1 MEASDQTPPIQHIL
15 VIMAHPDDA
24 EFCSGG
30 VVKQHTD
37 KGGTATYIVLTG
49 GDKGNHDLGVT
60 VSQVVEK
67 RMEEQRR
74 AAAVLGVKDV
84 IFMGE
89 EDGFLQPT
97 RELRKRLVRIIRQ
110 LKPDVIICQNPEAYF
125 RGDNYIN
132 HPDHRNAGIATIEA
146 VFPAAGNPMFFPDLL
161 AEGLMPHSIRELWL
175 CMVDQPNHKVDITA
189 EIDVKIAALRQH
201 VSQFDSLD
209 EMEKWVRERW
219 AEQGPDDSL
228 HYYEDFKRMW
238 FD

>member
-1 MEASDQTPPIQHIL
+1 MEPSDQTPSIQNIL

-24 EFCSGG
+24 EFCCGG
-30 VVKQHTD
+30 VIKQHTS
-37 KGGTATYIVLTG
+37 KGGTATYVVLTG

-74 AAAVLGVKDV
+74 AAAVLGVADV

-97 RELRKRLVRIIRQ
+97 RELRKRLVRVIRQ
-110 LKPDVIICQNPEAYF
+110 LRPDVVICQNPDAYF

-146 VFPAAGNPMFFPDLL
+146 IFPAAGNPMFFPDLL
-161 AEGLMPHSIRELWL
+161 AEGLAPHSIRELWI
-175 CMVDQPNHKVDITA
+175 CMIDDPNHKVDITA
-189 EIDVKIAALRQH
+189 EIDIKIAALRQH

-219 AEQGPDDSL
+219 AEQGPDDDL
-228 HYYEDFKRMW
+228 RYYEDFKRMW
-238 FD
+238 FN